1 MTWLFLIAA
10 IAFEVFGTISLRIA
24 VDKKLW
30 YAGVAVGYLL
40 AFTMLSLA
48 LAAGMALGVAYGL
61 WAASGVALTAIISR
75 FLFREP
81 LTWLMGLGVILIVGG
96 VLLIEL
102 GAAY

>member
-48 LAAGMALGVAYGL
+48 LAAGMALGDRKSV
-61 WAASGVALTAIISR
+61 V
-75 FLFREP
+75 
-81 LTWLMGLGVILIVGG
+81 
-96 VLLIEL
+96 
-102 GAAY
+102 